1 MRLRQNATD
10 FIMTNADFYDLWDSY
25 WQPEMVVAYETG
37 NWTEEFVE
45 VIKGFY
51 GSDYKDLD
59 EDVMEDFFALYDTLV
74 RDGEL
79 I

>member
-1 MRLRQNATD
+1 MRLRQNSTD

-25 WQPEMVVAYETG
+25 LQPEMVVAYEYG
-37 NWTEEFVE
+37 VWTDEFVQR
-45 VIKGFY
+45 IKEFY